1 MATLRIATRG
11 SAQART
17 QAEQVGARLQV
28 AHPEMAVELVL
39 VETTGD
45 RRTDVPLHTIG
56 GQGVFVKEVQQA
68 VLDGR
73 ADLAV
78 HSAKDL
84 PSTPTPGLVI
94 GALTSRRDPR
104 DALIGCMFNDL
115 AEGATVA
122 TGSVRRR
129 AQLAARRPDLQF
141 IELRGNIHTRLG
153 KVPEKGAIVMAMAAL
168 EVLGISDELA
178 ATTAVDAMAVEVMV
192 PQVGQGAV
200 AVECATGDV
209 DTLGRLASIDD
220 EPTRLAVE
228 CERAFLAE
236 LGSGCSLPVGAY
248 AVVDEA
254 DGLRMRTFLAGPDG
268 IYEGVHEGTSV
279 DAAQWAAE
287 AAGFARQA
295 VGA

>member
-1 MATLRIATRG
+1 
-11 SAQART
+11 
-17 QAEQVGARLQV
+17 
-28 AHPEMAVELVL
+28 
-39 VETTGD
+39 
-45 RRTDVPLHTIG
+45 
-56 GQGVFVKEVQQA
+56 
-68 VLDGR
+68 
-73 ADLAV
+73 
-78 HSAKDL
+78 
-84 PSTPTPGLVI
+84 
-94 GALTSRRDPR
+94 
-104 DALIGCMFNDL
+104 MFNDL

-153 KVPEKGAIVMAMAAL
+153 KVPEHGAIVMAMAAL

-178 ATTAVDAMAVEVMV
+178 AATAVDAMAVEVMV

-209 DTLGRLASIDD
+209 DTLGRLASVDD

-236 LGSGCSLPVGAY
+236 LGSGCSLPVAAY
-248 AVVDEA
+248 AVVDEP
-254 DGLRMRTFLAGPDG
+254 DGLRMRTFLAGPEG

-287 AAGFARQA
+287 AAGFARRA